1 MTKTSLY
8 KRHLAFDGAKQKV
21 KRKDFQWKKTFLIRF
36 CTLGQSALNSLGNKQ
51 FPRGVLCNL
60 GHCCV
65 NCPVSVSPPKSDQ
78 NVTSQK
84 MLQIL
89 SLMSKQQFFN
99 LFTEMSN
106 DFMNDILPW
115 AASRF
120 LQSFFVHAADSLT
133 HRLNVW
139 SCVVKN

>member
-1 MTKTSLY
+1 MALSKE
-8 KRHLAFDGAKQKV
+8 V
-21 KRKDFQWKKTFLIRF
+21 KRKDFEWKKTFLIRF

-84 MLQIL
+84 MLDIMLSKKTEKELEQIVERFDVSVL
-89 SLMSKQQFFN
+89 GETFN
-99 LFTEMSN
+99 QNM
-106 DFMNDILPW
+106 
-115 AASRF
+115 
-120 LQSFFVHAADSLT
+120 
-133 HRLNVW
+133 
-139 SCVVKN
+139 

>member
-1 MTKTSLY
+1 MVPSKE
-8 KRHLAFDGAKQKV
+8 V
-21 KRKDFQWKKTFLIRF
+21 KCKDFERKKTFLIRF
-36 CTLGQSALNSLGNKQ
+36 CTLGQSVLNSLGNKQ

-89 SLMSKQQFFN
+89 LLKSKQQFFN

-106 DFMNDILPW
+106 DFMNDILP
-115 AASRF
+115 
-120 LQSFFVHAADSLT
+120 
-133 HRLNVW
+133 
-139 SCVVKN
+139 

>member
-1 MTKTSLY
+1 MIANVNDKDLSLY

-21 KRKDFQWKKTFLIRF
+21 KRKDFEGKKTFLIRF
-36 CTLGQSALNSLGNKQ
+36 CTLGQSVLNSLGNKQ

-106 DFMNDILPW
+106 DFMNDILP
-115 AASRF
+115 
-120 LQSFFVHAADSLT
+120 
-133 HRLNVW
+133 
-139 SCVVKN
+139 